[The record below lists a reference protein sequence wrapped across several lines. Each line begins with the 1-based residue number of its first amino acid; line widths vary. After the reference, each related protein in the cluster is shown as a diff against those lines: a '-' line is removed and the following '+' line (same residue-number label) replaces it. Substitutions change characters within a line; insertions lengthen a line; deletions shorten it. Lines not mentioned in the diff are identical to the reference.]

1 VIRPERLDLAP
12 GLSISRVLTGL
23 WQLADMERD
32 GRPFDRA
39 RAARAMTAYA
49 DAGFTTFDMADHY
62 GAAEEVAGAFRAS
75 RAHPAGVELFTKW
88 VPGPRVLDREQVRTA
103 VRRSLDRL
111 GVDRLDLLQFHAW
124 SYAHPEWLDCLFWL
138 DELRAEGLI
147 ARLGL
152 TNFDAAHLRIVVSS
166 GIPIVSNQVCLSLLD
181 RRATGAMSAYCR
193 ESGVKLLVYGTL
205 AGGFLSERWLGRP
218 EPEASRLE
226 TWSQMKY
233 FRFIRAAGGWER
245 FQRVLAAA
253 DGVARRHEASIAN
266 VACRHALDHPAVAG
280 VIIGARLG
288 EREHVDDNLRL
299 GELRLDDRDR
309 SSLDRAIAGLDPIPG
324 EPGDEYRR
332 PPFLTA
338 SGDLSHHLDHVPPAY
353 PVLTAAD
360 GTSRVV
366 TGTEWERVA
375 SFSRAIRI
383 GSRILVSGTTA
394 TRGNRPI
401 GGADPAA
408 QLHAAI
414 DRLDGAIQSLG
425 GRLDQVV
432 RTRVFV
438 RDLADWEA
446 VARAH
451 GERFGGIGPANTLVQ
466 AGLVGEDYKVE
477 IEAEAE
483 VR

>member
-1 VIRPERLDLAP
+1 VIRPERLLLAP
-12 GLSISRVLTGL
+12 GLSISRALTGL

-32 GRPFDRA
+32 GRSFDRA
-39 RAARAMTAYA
+39 RAARAMAAYA

-62 GAAEEVAGAFRAS
+62 GAAEEVAGAFRARGGD
-75 RAHPAGVELFTKW
+75 RAGIELFTKW
-88 VPGPRVLDREQVRTA
+88 VPGPGVSTRADVRAA
-103 VRRSLDRL
+103 VQRSLDRL
-111 GVDRLDLLQFHAW
+111 GVARLDLLQFHAW
-124 SYAHPEWLDCLFWL
+124 SYPHQEWLDCLFWL

-152 TNFDAAHLRIVVSS
+152 TNFDAAHLRVVVSS
-166 GIPIVSNQVCLSLLD
+166 GIPVVSNQVCLSLID
-181 RRATGAMSAYCR
+181 RRATEAMTRYCL

-205 AGGFLSERWLGRP
+205 AGGFLSERWLGQP
-218 EPEASRLE
+218 EPDWDRLE

-233 FRFIRAAGGWER
+233 GRFIRAAGGWSK
-245 FQRVLAAA
+245 FQRVLEAA
-253 DGVARRHEASIAN
+253 GIVARRHGVSIAN
-266 VACRHALDHPAVAG
+266 VACRHALDQPAVAG

-288 EREHVDDNLRL
+288 ERDHLADNLRSF
-299 GELRLDDRDR
+299 ELQLDDTDR
-309 SSLDRAIAGLDPIPG
+309 SELDCAMAELDRIPG
-324 EPGDEYRR
+324 EPGDEYRK

-338 SGDLSHHLDHVPPAY
+338 AGDLSHHVAQVPPAY
-353 PVLTAAD
+353 PVSTGAD

-375 SFSRAIRI
+375 SFSRAIRV

-394 TRGNRPI
+394 TRGSRAI
-401 GGADPAA
+401 GGTDPAA

-414 DRLDGAIQSLG
+414 DRVEGAIQSLG

-451 GERFGGIGPANTLVQ
+451 GERFALIRPVNTLVQ
-466 AGLVGEDYKVE
+466 AGLVGDEYRVE